1 MKLVTV
7 FSASGRPGLAQVRQ
21 LLLAGYKVRAVTRES
36 KRLEN
41 FDGIEIV
48 SADYNDPDS
57 VYDACQGSDTVFFTA
72 PSFEES
78 HKGMDFCATVG
89 TSAKKA
95 GVRRI
100 IFNTCCWGNDEEEV
114 GQAAYDAS
122 RLMINT
128 LMQAG
133 VPTTTFRPVIFMDNL
148 FVCNSVNQ

>member
-57 VYDACQGSDTVFFTA
+57 D
-72 PSFEES
+72 
-78 HKGMDFCATVG
+78 
-89 TSAKKA
+89 
-95 GVRRI
+95 
-100 IFNTCCWGNDEEEV
+100 NT
-114 GQAAYDAS
+114 
-122 RLMINT
+122 RLNNNKRHRS
-128 LMQAG
+128 LCR
-133 VPTTTFRPVIFMDNL
+133 F
-148 FVCNSVNQ
+148 